1 MGHDLPF
8 ELVAQIAHHRRDDSQ
23 RFLTQYALVGRTWQ
37 AVFEPLIY
45 DRVCIHSELFE
56 AEKGAT
62 SIEALRSRAPHVL
75 ARHKMIREILYCI
88 ILPWDLPDYE
98 RLIVRTPAQT
108 YSPHSLIRR
117 ANNEVFEAAIVKL
130 FGLLTCIDAEQ
141 RVTIRIET
149 IGRAKGHEPGTL
161 SWHRS
166 GAARGKRAV
175 RPYRAGFS
183 NRSVP
188 LRRAPCVDRIIA
200 DGEWLYPGK
209 GPSEKPYSKRI
220 RPEAACWIAQAC
232 PTLSAFEWEIDDIA
246 LPEHLEYA
254 QDQRKYFAQALPHLP
269 ATLQTFKLQSLTI
282 ELLHESLPAPVL
294 CSKEHDLLSTNLHHL
309 SVQLR
314 ELHLEDVPLAND
326 FLCPLDGQG
335 TPRGESL
342 HWPNLENIQISRLDF
357 LPSGEWLKDPGPIV
371 DQDLVIGDI
380 DDPDFDYAEAVER
393 LNGPHPS
400 HTGQI
405 FWDRDFVNR
414 ELYLLSC
421 ISLGYAAR
429 GMPRL
434 HHMLVEYTEAL
445 AVGTDMSFYREKG
458 EVEATLTWD
467 GNAINRHEPD
477 ERVAHAWRFAL
488 SGLVK
493 TESALANEPMYDFVR
508 YKAQVPWN
516 DPEAT
521 RAR

>member
-254 QDQRKYFAQALPHLP
+254 QDQRKCTREPCSYCV
-269 ATLQTFKLQSLTI
+269 
-282 ELLHESLPAPVL
+282 LLRV
-294 CSKEHDLLSTNLHHL
+294 
-309 SVQLR
+309 
-314 ELHLEDVPLAND
+314 
-326 FLCPLDGQG
+326 
-335 TPRGESL
+335 
-342 HWPNLENIQISRLDF
+342 
-357 LPSGEWLKDPGPIV
+357 
-371 DQDLVIGDI
+371 
-380 DDPDFDYAEAVER
+380 
-393 LNGPHPS
+393 
-400 HTGQI
+400 
-405 FWDRDFVNR
+405 
-414 ELYLLSC
+414 
-421 ISLGYAAR
+421 
-429 GMPRL
+429 
-434 HHMLVEYTEAL
+434 
-445 AVGTDMSFYREKG
+445 
-458 EVEATLTWD
+458 
-467 GNAINRHEPD
+467 RH
-477 ERVAHAWRFAL
+477 
-488 SGLVK
+488 
-493 TESALANEPMYDFVR
+493 
-508 YKAQVPWN
+508 
-516 DPEAT
+516 
-521 RAR
+521 